1 MSSEMFHA
9 KKILSDDVLT
19 RLKSLTDTSWAALLG
34 VASSQ
39 EPVDKEV
46 FYLELITLQLNCI
59 EECIKLLKEE
69 EFKHAREDSDVGL
82 YGEHGPH

>member
-39 EPVDKEV
+39 EPMDKEV
-46 FYLELITLQLNCI
+46 FYLELI
-59 EECIKLLKEE
+59 
-69 EFKHAREDSDVGL
+69 
-82 YGEHGPH
+82 

>member
-69 EFKHAREDSDVGL
+69 EFKHAREDPDVGL
-82 YGEHGPH
+82 YGEYGPH